1 MSLPFCRLALTGEE
15 PHEWAPL
22 SPEWISQYLQAK
34 ARHIA
39 ALRKKRT
46 YTPKPKRPL
55 SMTPCAFY
63 ARSVRDGTF
72 VRRPP
77 SQTKTAIRL
86 RARRS
91 GMHVPK
97 TKDEIRAIQS
107 NIAPA
112 RAIKGWHTRKSRP

>member
-1 MSLPFCRLALTGEE
+1 MPLPFCRLALPGEE
-15 PHEWAPL
+15 PHEWAPPDPAEV
-22 SPEWISQYLQAK
+22 SRYLKAK

-55 SMTPCAFY
+55 SMTPCAIY

-72 VRRPP
+72 VKRQP

-86 RARRS
+86 RAKRA
-91 GMHVPK
+91 GTFIQK
-97 TKDEIRAIQS
+97 TK
-107 NIAPA
+107 
-112 RAIKGWHTRKSRP
+112 